1 MLKIE
6 FKSGRSNRK
15 DKNESLAFIVHYF
28 SLSSLDLFPISLVI
42 IFNPFYLSLSLFI
55 SSRAE

>member
-15 DKNESLAFIVHYF
+15 DKNESLAFIVHI
-28 SLSSLDLFPISLVI
+28 FP
-42 IFNPFYLSLSLFI
+42 YLL
-55 SSRAE
+55 